1 MSFNRLM
8 YDDCACKQQ
17 TEDSTTPMQYQLYKG
32 KFENCNKCDTEGGVA
47 RDTISYGD
55 LVSIENQLRN
65 QNSPATVCPGK
76 KHNPATSSKGVAI
89 NEPSICAGTA
99 ASHSRVYAC
108 KDEGK
113 GFKEVDT
120 RYCCNK
126 N

>member
-32 KFENCNKCDTEGGVA
+32 KFENCNKCDTKGGVA
-47 RDTISYGD
+47 RDTISYGE
-55 LVSIENQLRN
+55 LVSIENELRN
-65 QNSPATVCPGK
+65 QNGPATVCPSK

-89 NEPSICAGTA
+89 NEPSICAQ
-99 ASHSRVYAC
+99 RVYAC

-126 N
+126 K